1 MHPDDDK
8 LIRLP
13 EVMRLVGLCRSS
25 IYRLEAAGLFPQRR
39 KIGPRAVAWL
49 LREVLEWIGRRPL
62 VRKTSQNPDALRGV
76 PNS

>member
-1 MHPDDDK
+1 MNPDDDK

-49 LREVLEWIGRRPL
+49 LREVLEWIERRPL

-76 PNS
+76 SFS